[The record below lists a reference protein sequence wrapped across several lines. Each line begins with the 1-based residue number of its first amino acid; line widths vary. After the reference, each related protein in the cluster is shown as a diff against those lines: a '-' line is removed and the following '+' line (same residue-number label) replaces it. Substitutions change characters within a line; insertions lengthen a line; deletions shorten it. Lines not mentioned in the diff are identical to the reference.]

1 VSELTAALG
10 DKARGLRIEKCII
23 ESMGWRPSTKEENIK
38 SDIDAWT
45 QKGTSVSIKS
55 IARATFERRGNLAFE
70 LRVEHRERGWEK
82 SWWYTG
88 AATKY
93 VFHIEGGRLYVVDKK
108 QLRLWVAAH
117 GWERVTSHRPE
128 TRAKQLAMGHAHLN
142 AEVGLVRLQT
152 LLDSGVAAVLKSE
165 KAKQAE
171 NCK

>member
-1 VSELTAALG
+1 MSELTAALG
-10 DKARGLRIEKCII
+10 DKARGLRIEQCVI
-23 ESMGWRPSTKEENIK
+23 EQMGWRSSSKEENIK
-38 SDIDAWT
+38 LDVDAWT
-45 QKGTSVSIKS
+45 PRGTSVSIKA
-55 IARATFERRGNLAFE
+55 IARSTFERRGNLAFE

-93 VFHIEGGRLYVVDKK
+93 VFHIEDKGIYVVDKA
-108 QLRLWVAAH
+108 QLRMWVETH

-128 TRAKQLAMGHAHLN
+128 TRAKQLSLGHVHLN

-165 KAKQAE
+165 KAKQAR